1 MPLEITKNKGEKNL
15 PELLKICPVGARYWV
30 RTSDPR
36 RVKAVLYR

>member
-1 MPLEITKNKGEKNL
+1 LQVIVS
-15 PELLKICPVGARYWV
+15 IAFIGAQYWI

>member
-1 MPLEITKNKGEKNL
+1 VDS
-15 PELLKICPVGARYWV
+15 LKFLRGNHLGGAQYWI